1 MNRTLVHIAF
11 DDKFIDSAIRVFESV
26 APGQNQLIIIGKK
39 KPLEYIK
46 ESAPQF
52 LTLEQTVSTIQSPD
66 CAAVIF
72 HSLGG
77 EASNLLSSLPEEK
90 PAAWLG
96 WGFDYYDSLLSPDYP
111 DGLLLSETKA
121 LLSQHPQY
129 RGAVGFV
136 RRAKSAVKKWRSKD
150 SIRTQEI
157 LEKIDFFCPVLDVEY
172 QRIVAANNW
181 FKAQYICWNYG
192 TLEDD
197 LLPSPGRS
205 IETGSDILVG
215 NSATPENNH
224 LEIFKII
231 SNLPHIKNHKIIVPL
246 SYGDEWYKQ
255 QIVSAGRRFFG
266 ENFVPLTEFLNKDEY
281 INIIGNC
288 GFVFMNHLRQQAL
301 GNICIMMLYGA
312 KIFLNERNPL
322 FSWLQKRGAVIA
334 PIYANPESMQTAPCS
349 MAPLSEAQRR
359 LNTEVITNHWTRK
372 IQHQRTRT
380 LINKL
385 LHQRSI

>member
-1 MNRTLVHIAF
+1 MIRTIIHIGI

-77 EASNLLSSLPEEK
+77 EASNLLSSLPKEK
-90 PAAWLG
+90 PTAWLG

-111 DGLLLSETKA
+111 DGLLLPETKA
-121 LLSQHPQY
+121 LLSNHPQY
-129 RGAVGFV
+129 RGTVGLI
-136 RRAKSAVKKWRSKD
+136 RRAKSAAKKWRGKD
-150 SIRTQEI
+150 SFRTQGM
-157 LEKIDFFCPVLDVEY
+157 LEKLDFFSPVLDMEY
-172 QRIVAANNW
+172 QRILAANTW

-197 LLPSPGRS
+197 LLPSLGRS
-205 IETGSDILVG
+205 IEIGRDILVG

-231 SNLPHIKNHKIIVPL
+231 SELPNLNNCKVIVPL
-246 SYGDEWYKQ
+246 SYGDEWYKH
-255 QIVSAGRRFFG
+255 QIVSAGEQFFG
-266 ENFVPLTEFLNKDEY
+266 ERFVPLTEFLNKDKY
-281 INIIGNC
+281 ISVIGTC

-301 GNICIMMLYGA
+301 GNICIMMLHGA
-312 KIFLNERNPL
+312 KIFLNEKNPL
-322 FSWLQKRGAVIA
+322 FSWLQKRGAIIA
-334 PIYANPESMQTAPCS
+334 PICASLESMQTPTCS
-349 MAPLSEAQRR
+349 MTSLTEAQRR
-359 LNTEVITNHWTRK
+359 LNTEVITNHWARK
-372 IQHQRTRT
+372 TQYERTRA
-380 LINKL
+380 LIDKL
-385 LHQRSI
+385 LHQKVI